1 MAITNPNMKP
11 IIAVLGEDTVKLK
24 PDFIYEFMGRGYI
37 YTYQTIGKGQATVEV
52 SNDKITWVELIS
64 FEDYDYAVVAHTWA
78 YHRLKPTPLT
88 ITVRRD

>member
-1 MAITNPNMKP
+1 MNP

-37 YTYQTIGKGQATVEV
+37 YTYQTIGEGQATVEV
-52 SNDKITWVELIS
+52 SNDKTTWVELAV